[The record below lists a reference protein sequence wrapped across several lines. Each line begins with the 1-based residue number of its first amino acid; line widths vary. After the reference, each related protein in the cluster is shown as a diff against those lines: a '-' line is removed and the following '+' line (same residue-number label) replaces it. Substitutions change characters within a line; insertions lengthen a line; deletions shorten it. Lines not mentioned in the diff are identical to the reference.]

1 VLSDRP
7 ADTQTPYRLRRKA
20 VVPTMPKPIALSNPD
35 RAGEPLLVFGGVDT
49 HADTHTVAAISH
61 LGAMLGHQSFP
72 ATAKGYRQL
81 YGWLAGHGT
90 LMRVGM
96 EGTSSYGAGLA
107 AALTGHG
114 VELVEVNR
122 PARTTRRARG
132 KSDPIDAEA
141 AARAGLAGVA
151 TAVNRPEFRAASFLV
166 RKDAIMPKH
175 YDAEVK
181 ARAVRLVTEHKV
193 ESGSVTKSCEAV
205 GRRLGI
211 SKETLRGWCR
221 QAQVD
226 AGERDGVTSE
236 ELAEIKRL
244 KAENRRLREDVE
256 ILRAA
261 TTFFAGELDPRNR

>member
-1 VLSDRP
+1 L
-7 ADTQTPYRLRRKA
+7 
-20 VVPTMPKPIALSNPD
+20 
-35 RAGEPLLVFGGVDT
+35 
-49 HADTHTVAAISH
+49 
-61 LGAMLGHQSFP
+61 
-72 ATAKGYRQL
+72 
-81 YGWLAGHGT
+81 
-90 LMRVGM
+90 
-96 EGTSSYGAGLA
+96 
-107 AALTGHG
+107 
-114 VELVEVNR
+114 
-122 PARTTRRARG
+122 
-132 KSDPIDAEA
+132 
-141 AARAGLAGVA
+141 
-151 TAVNRPEFRAASFLV
+151 NRPEFRAASFLV

-226 AGERDGVTSE
+226 AGEREGVSSE

-261 TTFFAGELDPRNR
+261 TTFFASM

>member
-1 VLSDRP
+1 MLAQQPKGLGGLGED
-7 ADTQTPYRLRRKA
+7 AD
-20 VVPTMPKPIALSNPD
+20 
-35 RAGEPLLVFGGVDT
+35 GFG
-49 HADTHTVAAISH
+49 AAH
-61 LGAMLGHQSFP
+61 
-72 ATAKGYRQL
+72 
-81 YGWLAGHGT
+81 
-90 LMRVGM
+90 
-96 EGTSSYGAGLA
+96 
-107 AALTGHG
+107 
-114 VELVEVNR
+114 
-122 PARTTRRARG
+122 
-132 KSDPIDAEA
+132 IDWV
-141 AARAGLAGVA
+141 GVA
-151 TAVNRPEFRAASFLV
+151 LPGEDVGDLNRPEFRAASFLV

-226 AGERDGVTSE
+226 AGEREGVSSE

>member
-1 VLSDRP
+1 MFGNAPAVQPVSEVTPRDELIPLSHFALDHPQPPEGWSNFLGRRGITLRP
-7 ADTQTPYRLRRKA
+7 DHIGR
-20 VVPTMPKPIALSNPD
+20 D
-35 RAGEPLLVFGGVDT
+35 
-49 HADTHTVAAISH
+49 AISSH
-61 LGAMLGHQSFP
+61 D
-72 ATAKGYRQL
+72 
-81 YGWLAGHGT
+81 
-90 LMRVGM
+90 
-96 EGTSSYGAGLA
+96 
-107 AALTGHG
+107 AL
-114 VELVEVNR
+114 
-122 PARTTRRARG
+122 
-132 KSDPIDAEA
+132 
-141 AARAGLAGVA
+141 
-151 TAVNRPEFRAASFLV
+151 NRPEFRAASFLV

-181 ARAVRLVTEHKV
+181 ARAVRLVAEHQV

-226 AGERDGVTSE
+226 AGEREGVTSE

>member
-1 VLSDRP
+1 
-7 ADTQTPYRLRRKA
+7 
-20 VVPTMPKPIALSNPD
+20 
-35 RAGEPLLVFGGVDT
+35 
-49 HADTHTVAAISH
+49 
-61 LGAMLGHQSFP
+61 
-72 ATAKGYRQL
+72 
-81 YGWLAGHGT
+81 
-90 LMRVGM
+90 
-96 EGTSSYGAGLA
+96 
-107 AALTGHG
+107 
-114 VELVEVNR
+114 VNR
-122 PARTTRRARG
+122 
-132 KSDPIDAEA
+132 S
-141 AARAGLAGVA
+141 
-151 TAVNRPEFRAASFLV
+151 EFRAASFLV

-226 AGERDGVTSE
+226 AGEREGVTSE

>member
-1 VLSDRP
+1 LGSSASIDRSDFATFCGRDQLGP
-7 ADTQTPYRLRRKA
+7 GAGVKA
-20 VVPTMPKPIALSNPD
+20 VVHDRYGSPD
-35 RAGEPLLVFGGVDT
+35 VL
-49 HADTHTVAAISH
+49 
-61 LGAMLGHQSFP
+61 
-72 ATAKGYRQL
+72 
-81 YGWLAGHGT
+81 
-90 LMRVGM
+90 RV
-96 EGTSSYGAGLA
+96 E
-107 AALTGHG
+107 
-114 VELVEVNR
+114 
-122 PARTTRRARG
+122 
-132 KSDPIDAEA
+132 
-141 AARAGLAGVA
+141 
-151 TAVNRPEFRAASFLV
+151 VNRPEFRAASFLV

-181 ARAVRLVTEHKV
+181 ARAVRLVAEHKV

-221 QAQVD
+221 QAQID
-226 AGERDGVTSE
+226 AGEREGVTSE

>member
-1 VLSDRP
+1 MTNP
-7 ADTQTPYRLRRKA
+7 ASFA
-20 VVPTMPKPIALSNPD
+20 ALC
-35 RAGEPLLVFGGVDT
+35 
-49 HADTHTVAAISH
+49 
-61 LGAMLGHQSFP
+61 
-72 ATAKGYRQL
+72 
-81 YGWLAGHGT
+81 
-90 LMRVGM
+90 
-96 EGTSSYGAGLA
+96 GTS
-107 AALTGHG
+107 
-114 VELVEVNR
+114 
-122 PARTTRRARG
+122 
-132 KSDPIDAEA
+132 PIP
-141 AARAGLAGVA
+141 
-151 TAVNRPEFRAASFLV
+151 VNRPEFRAASFLV

-226 AGERDGVTSE
+226 AGEREGVSSE

-261 TTFFAGELDPRNR
+261 TTFFASMRHEVPCWSRGGERPSPLGRRSGLMKLGAA

>member
-1 VLSDRP
+1 VP
-7 ADTQTPYRLRRKA
+7 A
-20 VVPTMPKPIALSNPD
+20 
-35 RAGEPLLVFGGVDT
+35 AGEHGVQLLPGFLPGQQAVHGVGGDALGGV
-49 HADTHTVAAISH
+49 
-61 LGAMLGHQSFP
+61 
-72 ATAKGYRQL
+72 
-81 YGWLAGHGT
+81 
-90 LMRVGM
+90 
-96 EGTSSYGAGLA
+96 
-107 AALTGHG
+107 
-114 VELVEVNR
+114 
-122 PARTTRRARG
+122 
-132 KSDPIDAEA
+132 
-141 AARAGLAGVA
+141 
-151 TAVNRPEFRAASFLV
+151 VNRPEFRAASFLV

-226 AGERDGVTSE
+226 AGEREGVSSE